1 MSLLNSFT
9 AVKTLFNSFNA
20 TLLFNGNN
28 EPSDQNSENSENES
42 VSLDLSAEDVPDF
55 LHISPKKNSVTIHV
69 AQHMLQDV
77 QRILDSDLNSVKSHF
92 QFGNIYK
99 TVNNSVTVTLY
110 VSTGTINV
118 QGRSIFTWI
127 DTFVANCESLEKE
140 IISSQPRSSTPVE
153 FIEEIFNSSIESSQE
168 NSQMSEEIN
177 DQSQNLNFS
186 LDSITNLSKSVNNSK
201 YDGKSKEDLI
211 QIINDLESKLENKCS
226 EVSIQTDSIEC
237 QTAKFVNACDVSTQ
251 TAPIPAPRLSK
262 LKLHK
267 EPCKTVETT
276 IQPENQ
282 IHNLKQVKSNK
293 TQNFEQLSSDKNLI
307 IGSSILKGIRPSG
320 LSKTDIRTFRGANI
334 DRITSE
340 IMKMNL
346 RTYKNIILQVGG
358 NDISAGHSLKELEED
373 FESLI
378 WAARSCCNKDCNIIV
393 SGLPPRYDVN
403 VYSANL
409 VLEKL
414 CQQFGLVFIRQY
426 EMYMS
431 DSFNQNKG
439 FYTHDGIH
447 FNSRGTSRYIKTINN
462 IVGIL
467 NYHSYACANCGELN
481 HKTSSCRFE
490 MKIKC
495 HKCNMYGHKQK
506 FCLA

>member
-9 AVKTLFNSFNA
+9 AVKSLFNSFNA
-20 TLLFNGNN
+20 TKLFNGNN
-28 EPSDQNSENSENES
+28 ESSEQNSENES
-42 VSLDLSAEDVPDF
+42 ISLDLSAENVPDF
-55 LHISPKKNSVTIHV
+55 LQISPKKNSVTIHV

-77 QRILDSDLNSVKSHF
+77 QRILDSDLNSIKSHF

-99 TVNNSVTVTLY
+99 TVNNSVTVTY

-118 QGRSIFTWI
+118 QGRNIYTWI
-127 DTFVANCESLEKE
+127 DTFVATCESLEKE

-153 FIEEIFNSSIESSQE
+153 LIEEIFNSSIEFSQE
-168 NSQMSEEIN
+168 NSQMSEENN

-186 LDSITNLSKSVNNSK
+186 LDSITELSKSIDNSK
-201 YDGKSKEDLI
+201 YDGKSREDLI

-226 EVSIQTDSIEC
+226 DVSIQTDSIE
-237 QTAKFVNACDVSTQ
+237 S
-251 TAPIPAPRLSK
+251 PIPAPRLSK
-262 LKLHK
+262 LKLNK
-267 EPCKTVETT
+267 EPCQTVETT
-276 IQPENQ
+276 TQPENQ
-282 IHNLKQVKSNK
+282 IHNLKHVKSNK
-293 TQNFEQLSSDKNLI
+293 TQNFEQSSSDKNLI
-307 IGSSILKGIRPSG
+307 IGSSILKGIRPSD

-346 RTYKNIILQVGG
+346 STYKNIILQVSG
-358 NDISAGHSLKELEED
+358 NDISAGKSLKELEED

-378 WAARSCCNKDCNIIV
+378 WAALSCCNKDCNIIV

-414 CQQFGLVFIRQY
+414 CQQFGFVFIQQY

-439 FYTHDGIH
+439 SYTHDGIH

-467 NYHSYACANCGELN
+467 NYHSYACGNCGELN
-481 HKTSSCRFE
+481 HKTFSCRFE